1 MSQRSRRLVSVGVA
15 LLMALALSCAVTL
28 AADGRER
35 PHLIARISVPPPTGG
50 TYLSIFAPDGA
61 NPGQLIIESGLQAAM
76 SYDTRWLATWGYE
89 ELSRREV
96 IAYRQVNGR
105 PINID
110 IEPGFTAMDAAFS
123 RDARYLIYTQAA
135 LEPRLWILGI
145 VELETGRI
153 VELVGPADDS
163 SPLGPMLVGNALDLT
178 DERLILWAYLPFA
191 GGNFG
196 GIYAMD
202 VPGLASAA
210 AGRYAMPSATQ
221 LLPGGE
227 PVMMALAPDG
237 LALAFL
243 DYDPANP
250 PRDFEAMGPVPSYN
264 RLRVVDLLSGT
275 VQTLAQAGPGQGL
288 GVLTWTPD
296 STSVLFTGG
305 NYRGSYFISMPRLYT
320 VDRETSTVVEVAPI
334 TDDPAESV
342 IAIRHCGD
350 TLFSVGA
357 VDDPTGG
364 QRATL
369 YSAPAGSPARRSGL
383 VRGVYIQ
390 AMQCGMPERTP

>member
-1 MSQRSRRLVSVGVA
+1 MSQRSRRFVSVGMA
-15 LLMALALSCAVTL
+15 LWVALALSCAVAL
-28 AADGRER
+28 AADGEER
-35 PHLIARISVPPPTGG
+35 PHLIARVNTLPPAGD
-50 TYLSIFAPDGA
+50 TYLTIFAPDGT
-61 NPGQLIIESGLQAAM
+61 NPGQLIIDSSVQAAM
-76 SYDTRWLATWGYE
+76 SHDTRWVATWGYE
-89 ELSRREV
+89 QLSRREV
-96 IAYRQVNGR
+96 LMYRQVNGR
-105 PINID
+105 PIYID
-110 IEPGFTAMDAAFS
+110 IEPGFTAMDATFT
-123 RDARYLIYTQAA
+123 RDARYLVYTQAA

-145 VELETGRI
+145 VELETGKI
-153 VELVGPADDS
+153 VELVGPADDG

-178 DERLILWAYLPFA
+178 DERLVLWAYLPFTD
-191 GGNFG
+191 GNFG

-202 VPGLASAA
+202 VPGLADAA
-210 AGRYAMPSATQ
+210 AGRYAMPSASQ
-221 LLPGGE
+221 LLPGGG

-288 GVLTWTPD
+288 GALTWTPD
-296 STSVLFTGG
+296 SASVLFTGG
-305 NYRGSYFISMPRLYT
+305 NYRGSYFVSMPRLYI

-357 VDDPTGG
+357 VDVPTDG
-364 QRATL
+364 QRVTL
-369 YSAPAGSPARRSGL
+369 YSASAASPAARAGL

-390 AMQCGMPERTP
+390 AMQCGMPERAP